1 MWTSFKRQLLSI
13 GGQFLLIALAA
24 SLLLVLNVLYDN
36 HRTLNAALIENV
48 KTSVAQNS
56 RLLNLTVSTHSSKK
70 GLETV
75 KIFFDEMID
84 PQAKNGLTYVAIGD
98 ASGKVI
104 LSTQKINGSLPAPN
118 QLEDIEIASAN
129 GVVHVRNALLLP
141 DSEVGFLQYGFSTE
155 NIIEATSAQHQNALM
170 RTFLVIGATFCV
182 IVWIGS
188 NVTQRFTQM
197 IDSSEKIVKGDLS
210 QRIQIGGQDELSR
223 MATQFNCV
231 VDALE
236 TKIDEITELNRSLE
250 NRVRIRTWELE
261 HSKKELEANLR
272 QLKEAQRQ
280 LVNAEKLAGLGSL
293 VAGIAHELN
302 TPIGNAYTVSTTVT
316 EKVGEFDKEFSAGAL
331 KRSSLAR
338 FNSEMLEASD
348 LLNKN
353 LRRATELITSFK
365 TVAVDQASENRRKFD
380 LLKTVEELAVT
391 LRVQLRKRKIE
402 FLVEIAPGIE
412 LDSYPGPLM
421 QVISNLFNNAVIHGF
436 EHRESGQIKI
446 MAHRSEQVEDECI
459 EIHFIDNGVG
469 IQPRIVDKIFDPFF
483 TTKFGQGGS
492 GLGLNI
498 CYNIVNGVLGG
509 QIAAHS
515 VVGIGTRFTLVLPLV
530 VSESKLSTKNTR
542 QV

>member
-1 MWTSFKRQLLSI
+1 MWTRVKNRIRSI
-13 GGQFLLIALAA
+13 SGQFLIVALAA
-24 SLLLVLNVLYDN
+24 SALLVMNVLYDS

-48 KTSVAQNS
+48 KTSVAQSS
-56 RLLNLTVSTHSSKK
+56 RLLNLTVSTHSSKQD
-70 GLETV
+70 LQTV

-84 PQAKNGLTYVAIGD
+84 PQAKNGLVYVAIGD
-98 ASGKVI
+98 ANGKVI
-104 LSTQKINGSLPAPN
+104 LSTQKITGVLPAPHT
-118 QLEDIEIASAN
+118 QEQIEVASST
-129 GVVHVRNALLLP
+129 GLIHVRNALLLP
-141 DSEVGFLQYGFSTE
+141 DNEVGFLQYGFSTE
-155 NIIEATSAQHQNALM
+155 NIIEATSAQHHNALL
-170 RTFLVIGATFCV
+170 RTLIVIAATFCV
-182 IVWIGS
+182 IVLIGS
-188 NVTQRFTQM
+188 SVTQRFTQM
-197 IDSSEKIVKGDLS
+197 IDTSEQIVRGDLS

-236 TKIDEITELNRSLE
+236 LKIDEITELNRSLE

-272 QLKEAQRQ
+272 QLQEAQRQ

-316 EKVGEFDKEFSAGAL
+316 ERVIEFDSEVGAGTL
-331 KRSSLAR
+331 KRSSLVR
-338 FNSEMLEASD
+338 FTADMREASD

-353 LRRATELITSFK
+353 LVRAAELITSFK

-402 FLVEIAPGIE
+402 FLVEIPVGIE
-412 LDSYPGPLM
+412 MDSYPGPLM
-421 QVISNLFNNAVIHGF
+421 QVISNLFNNAIIHGF

-446 MAHRSEQVEDECI
+446 MANRLESATTGGANSI
-459 EIHFIDNGVG
+459 ELHFIDNGVG

-498 CYNIVNGVLGG
+498 CYNIVNGILAGQIIVHSVLG
-509 QIAAHS
+509 
-515 VVGIGTRFTLVLPLV
+515 VGTRFTLALPLV
-530 VSESKLSTKNTR
+530 VPDSDSTLS
-542 QV
+542 